1 MSIVQ
6 FKTNNNVISF
16 NSKNYTVIDSECI
29 PKINNRNRTT
39 TNDGRPVPRAATA
52 LNDEEVESIAKY
64 FLSSNHKYK
73 YRNYLIFML
82 GINTGR
88 RMGDMISIRIGD
100 ILNKNGE
107 INRYFT
113 IREGKTQRLYD
124 MELNDYVVNALKL
137 YLNTLPKSVLEN
149 RNNFLFYSRKKQVSK
164 VYKSK
169 KNKDGTLLINPY
181 FGCNVLRVD
190 SVYSIFNEASRA
202 LGIKDKT
209 HFSTH
214 SLRKT
219 YGEKLLHTHPEP
231 SEALALLQDDY
242 GHARSSTTLKYLG
255 GLKSKRKVAVNNFKW
270 KVGD

>member
-1 MSIVQ
+1 MSSIA
-6 FKTNNNVISF
+6 NNI
-16 NSKNYTVIDSECI
+16 IDFVSGVSDNFTES
-29 PKINNRNRTT
+29 NNRHSTT
-39 TNDGRPVPRAATA
+39 TSDGRPIPRAATP
-52 LNDEEVESIAKY
+52 LTDEQVKAISNY
-64 FLSSNHKYK
+64 FLNSNHKYK

-88 RMGDMISIRIGD
+88 RMGDMVSIRIGD
-100 ILNKNGE
+100 ILNKGGE

-149 RNNFLFYSRKKQVSK
+149 RNNYLFYSRKKQASK

-169 KNKDGTLLINPY
+169 KNKDGALLINPY

-190 SVYSIFNEASRA
+190 SVYSIFNEASKA

-219 YGEKLLHTHPEP
+219 YGEKLLRTHPEP

-242 GHARSSTTLKYLG
+242 GHAKSSTTLKYLG
-255 GLKSKRKVAVNNFKW
+255 RLKSKRKVAVNNFKW